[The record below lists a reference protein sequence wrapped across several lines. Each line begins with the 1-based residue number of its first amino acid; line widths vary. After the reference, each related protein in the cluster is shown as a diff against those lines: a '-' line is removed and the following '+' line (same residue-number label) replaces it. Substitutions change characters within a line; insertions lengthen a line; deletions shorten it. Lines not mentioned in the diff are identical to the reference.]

1 MKYILLFQGLITEED
16 EAEAAAAAEEE
27 AALDSKPDSGG
38 ARAVTVPVQA
48 EDDVERVAKPV
59 WEWRNLS
66 SGGGT
71 PLGASGT
78 AGENAQRC
86 VCDHVFLFERLAC
99 FALV

>member
-1 MKYILLFQGLITEED
+1 MIFYLFTIRISFQGLITEED
-16 EAEAAAAAEEE
+16 EAEAAAAEEE

-38 ARAVTVPVQA
+38 ARAVTVPVQT

-71 PLGASGT
+71 PLGANGT
-78 AGENAQRC
+78 AGHNTPR
-86 VCDHVFLFERLAC
+86 
-99 FALV
+99 